1 MFFTKLLRNKI
12 PAAMLAL
19 SVALVPLSAL
29 AAKSVQSVVG
39 EFHAEVLDVMKKGTA
54 LGQSGRVNA
63 LKPVANKT
71 FDIPTMAR
79 QSVGT
84 PRWNSWTAAQQKT
97 YSETF
102 RDFLIATYAGR
113 FRGYAGESFEPI
125 QSSVQNG
132 QTWVTSAI
140 IKGSGDRVSLR
151 YLLLQTSDGWRIAD
165 VYLEGSISELSN
177 WKSQFAKP
185 LRDGGYDGVIKALK
199 DQIAR
204 LEQTPAK
211 SAAKSRR

>member
-1 MFFTKLLRNKI
+1 MFFSKLFCHKI
-12 PAAMLAL
+12 AAVLLAL
-19 SVALVPLSAL
+19 SVALVPLPAM
-29 AAKSVQSVVG
+29 AARSVQSVVG

-79 QSVGT
+79 QTVGT
-84 PRWNSWTAAQQKT
+84 ARWNGWTAAQQKT

-113 FRGYAGESFEPI
+113 FRGYTGESFEPI

-140 IKGSGDRVSLR
+140 VKGSGERVSLR
-151 YLLLQTSDGWRIAD
+151 YLLVQTSDGWRIVD
-165 VYLEGSISELSN
+165 VYLEGSISELAN
-177 WKSQFAKP
+177 WKSQLVRP
-185 LRDGGYDGVIKALK
+185 LREGGYDGVIKALN
-199 DQIAR
+199 DQIVR
-204 LEQTPAK
+204 LAEAPAK
-211 SAAKSRR
+211 PAAKSRR